1 MVYRACTCI
10 WPLQVSKI
18 ADDDSISTAQRRVLL
33 VTMVVMELVGGIIL
47 SMLSPFYPLVVR
59 APSVGMPPPCA
70 CNLSFDGF
78 TTRTRTSTC
87 TSTCISTSDQ
97 SCLQCR
103 WPRKL
108 NASSACPVVR
118 RKRKACRRR

>member
-70 CNLSFDGF
+70 CNLSFDGS
-78 TTRTRTSTC
+78 TTTC
-87 TSTCISTSDQ
+87 TVMYMHVKSVMPAMSMAKKIKCKFSM
-97 SCLQCR
+97 SCC
-103 WPRKL
+103 
-108 NASSACPVVR
+108 
-118 RKRKACRRR
+118 